1 MKKYFQL
8 QCKRLLRFLPGALFV
23 ALVLIISLFLAFR
36 LFTQQNANQ
45 EENQRFPFVICGD
58 TDHTFLQ
65 MGLTTLTSFD
75 SSRFAIDVLEMEE
88 EDAAQALA
96 RGEIAAYV
104 VIPDGFMEMAFSGQ
118 IPQLK
123 FYSTTGATGIVS
135 LVKEELS
142 NVISTLLLSSQ
153 NGVYAIWDAI
163 IDNDVPGKSSSEMD
177 RLAFTYVDYIF
188 VRDRVYSLEELGIGD
203 TLGLE
208 GYILCGL
215 TVLFLMLICLPFAAR
230 MIPGDPALG
239 RMLCS
244 KGKSAWMQAICDFAA
259 YAAALLSLLLVMVLA
274 AKLCLPEIEDIIL
287 LLGKLLPVLLL
298 TATFSFMLYSLSR
311 DMIGGIMLM
320 FFVSVILCF
329 VSGCLYP
336 VYFFPVQ
343 VQQIAQWLPMGIARA
358 QLASYLTGSTS
369 DGTLP
374 VLLLY
379 CVVFTAI
386 GVWARVR
393 HIQEVVQ

>member
-1 MKKYFQL
+1 MKKYFEL
-8 QCKRLLRFLPGALFV
+8 QYKRLLRFLPGALFV
-23 ALVLIISLFLAFR
+23 ALVLIISLFLAFQ
-36 LFTQQNANQ
+36 LFTQQNASQ
-45 EENQRFPFVICGD
+45 EENQKFPFAVCGD
-58 TDHTFLQ
+58 TEHAFLQ
-65 MGLTTLTSFD
+65 MGLSTLTSFD
-75 SSRFAIDVLEMEE
+75 SSRFAIDILEMEE
-88 EDAAQALA
+88 AEAAKALS

-104 VIPDGFMEMAFSGQ
+104 VVPDGFMDLALSGQ

-142 NVISTLLLSSQ
+142 KVISTLLLSSQ
-153 NGVYAIWDAI
+153 DGVYAIWDVLV
-163 IDNDVPGKSSSEMD
+163 DNDLRNKTPGQMD
-177 RLAFTYVDYIF
+177 QLAFTYVDYIF

-203 TLGLE
+203 SLGLE

-215 TVLFLMLICLPFAAR
+215 LVLFLMLICLPFAAR

-244 KGKSAWMQAICDFAA
+244 KGKSAWKQSICDFAA
-259 YAAALLSLLLVMVLA
+259 YAAALLGMLLVIVLI
-274 AKLCLPEIEDIIL
+274 AKLSLPEIENLIL

-298 TATFSFMLYSLSR
+298 TAAFSFMLYSLSR
-311 DMIGGIMLM
+311 DMIGGVMLM

-358 QLASYLTGSTS
+358 QLASYLTGSTPAW
-369 DGTLP
+369 TLP
-374 VLLLY
+374 MLLLY
-379 CVVFTAI
+379 SVAFTGI
-386 GVWARVR
+386 GTWARVR
-393 HIQEVVQ
+393 HIQEVTQ